1 MKTKIIINI
10 GIVFILMFQGLLA
23 QEYEYVPFPDSNAIW
38 SEEYTYTDAP
48 SHYERFALNG
58 EDTIIKG
65 RTYKKLYIFYDT
77 VFNKKNARCVGGIR
91 EDSAKRIYYT
101 GENIHSLKP
110 VFFSGEILLYD
121 FSLGVNDTLWDGN
134 FDPPEYLV
142 VSNIDT
148 IQIGNTLRK
157 EYSFYHYFWVKWIEG
172 IGNINGLLFTSGDLP
187 TGGCNNNLLCFKQ
200 NDTILYLNGGECMP
214 FISDIKKRTI
224 NASKI
229 KIYPNPVNEG
239 LMQFDFDKIKIQDIK
254 IISCKGHIIE
264 NIDVKGKS
272 SAFFYTNKYSS
283 GIYLYT
289 ATDKDGKR
297 YSGKFV
303 VR

>member
-1 MKTKIIINI
+1 MKAKTISI
-10 GIVFILMFQGLLA
+10 GIVSMFMFQCLLA
-23 QEYEYVPFPDSNAIW
+23 QEYKYVPFPDSNVIW

-48 SHYERFALNG
+48 PEYERFALNG
-58 EDTIIKG
+58 EDTVINEKN
-65 RTYKKLYIFYDT
+65 YKKLYIFYDT
-77 VFNKKNARCVGGIR
+77 VFNKKNARCIGGIR

-101 GENIHSLKP
+101 GEYIHSLKP
-110 VFFSGEILLYD
+110 VSFSVEILLYD
-121 FSLGVNDTLWDGN
+121 FSLGVNDTLWNGN

-142 VSNIDT
+142 VSDIDT
-148 IQIGNTLRK
+148 IQIDNTLRK
-157 EYSFYHYFWVKWIEG
+157 EYSFYDYFWVKWIEG

-200 NDTILYLNGGECMP
+200 NDTILYLNGSECMP
-214 FISDIKKRTI
+214 FISDIKKNTI

-229 KIYPNPVNEG
+229 KIYPNPVNDG
-239 LMQFDFDKIKIQDIK
+239 LMQFDFGKIEIQDIN
-254 IISCKGHIIE
+254 IMNCKGDIIE
-264 NIDVKGKS
+264 IIDVKGKT
-272 SAFFYTNKYSS
+272 SASFYTNNYLS

-289 ATDKDGKR
+289 AIDKDGKK